1 MECEVRKNCN
11 VYQANIRQNTRDG
24 LRPIKRQKIG
34 NANVRFVV
42 LLGKFDF
49 AGLNYLRKNQF
60 DRMAIWCG

>member
-1 MECEVRKNCN
+1 MERWSAKLERIVMFIKR
-11 VYQANIRQNTRDG
+11 NTRDG